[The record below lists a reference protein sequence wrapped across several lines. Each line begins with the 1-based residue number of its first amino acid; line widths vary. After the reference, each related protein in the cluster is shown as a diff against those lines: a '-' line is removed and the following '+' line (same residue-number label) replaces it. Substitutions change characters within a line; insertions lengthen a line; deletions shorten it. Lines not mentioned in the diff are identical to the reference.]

1 MRRTMLA
8 LFASIVVVATLSPIA
23 AAKKQ
28 STNED
33 AVAAITQFEND
44 AVKADLA
51 GDSSF
56 YQKNYAD
63 NWTGGF
69 SGGTWTTKQSMLAD
83 MKDTANN
90 KMNSEEISGL
100 QVRVYDNNTAIATYT
115 TTYDALIRGEHRAK
129 TVLSTDT
136 FVQQNGAW
144 KEVASHS
151 SVVAK

>member
-1 MRRTMLA
+1 MLA

-90 KMNSEEISGL
+90 KMNSEVISGL
-100 QVRVYDNNTAIATYT
+100 EIRVYDNTAIATYT
-115 TTYDALIRGEHRAK
+115 TTYDALIRGERRAK

-136 FVQQNGAW
+136 FVQQNGVW

-151 SVVAK
+151 SVAAK

>member
-1 MRRTMLA
+1 MKRILLT
-8 LFASIVVVATLSPIA
+8 LFSSIVVLAALSPIA
-23 AAKKQ
+23 ATKEQ
-28 STNED
+28 PTNGD

-69 SGGTWTTKQSMLAD
+69 SGGTWTTKESMLAD

-90 KMNSEEISGL
+90 KMNSEKINDL
-100 QVRVYDNNTAIATYT
+100 KIRVYGDTAIATYT

-136 FVQQNGAW
+136 FVRQNGAW

-151 SVVAK
+151 SVAAN